1 MAVRKSSTGKF
12 VLALGSSAVLAFIL
26 WAVYQTRDISQQS
39 ELEIMG
45 IIPQQPVQQATI
57 EEPPI
62 PSAEIPS
69 EPSSPAEVSESTPAI
84 SQPDPPSLPTL
95 DASDDF
101 FRDQLLS
108 ETPDTG
114 LKLWLQA
121 DDLIRRSA
129 SYIDG
134 MARGSLLGKVFPLSS
149 PDGKFTTHKNG
160 DQIWLNAGN
169 YERYNKTIDILMSV
183 DMQQVAGLFHR
194 IRPLL
199 ESAFAELGYR
209 PRQMDGLI
217 LQSLDNILAT
227 PVIVEPLQLVRES
240 VAYQF
245 ADPELEAL
253 LPIQKQLLRA
263 GPENTRRLQKQA
275 LALKNALLN
284 P

>member
-12 VLALGSSAVLAFIL
+12 ALALGSSAILAIIL
-26 WAVYQTRDISQQS
+26 WAVYQTGDISQQS

-45 IIPQQPVQQATI
+45 IIPQQPVQQAI
-57 EEPPI
+57 ISEPPI
-62 PSAEIPS
+62 PSAEIPAETS
-69 EPSSPAEVSESTPAI
+69 TPEAEVSETSPAAP
-84 SQPDPPSLPTL
+84 QPAPLPIL
-95 DASDDF
+95 DESDDF
-101 FRDQLLS
+101 FREQLLS
-108 ETPDTG
+108 EKPATK
-114 LKLWLQA
+114 LELWLQA

-134 MARGSLLGKVFPLSS
+134 MARGSLLGKIFPLFS

-169 YERYNKTIDILMSV
+169 YERYDNTINILMSV
-183 DMQQVAGLFHR
+183 DMQQVAQIFHR

-217 LQSLDNILAT
+217 LQALDNILAT

-275 LALKNALLN
+275 LTLKNALLN

>member
-1 MAVRKSSTGKF
+1 MAVRKSGTSKF
-12 VLALGSSAVLAFIL
+12 ALALGSSAVLGIIL
-26 WAVYQTRDISQQS
+26 WSVYKTGDISQQS

-45 IIPQQPVQQATI
+45 IIPQQPVQQATVD
-57 EEPPI
+57 EPPI
-62 PSAEIPS
+62 PSAEIPT
-69 EPSSPAEVSESTPAI
+69 EPSVAAVEASDTSPPAP
-84 SQPDPPSLPTL
+84 QPDPLPTL
-95 DASDDF
+95 DESDDF
-101 FRDQLLS
+101 FRNQLLS
-108 ETPDTG
+108 EKPDSA
-114 LKLWLQA
+114 LKLWLEA

-134 MARGSLLGKVFPLSS
+134 MARGSLLGKIFPLFS

-169 YERYNKTIDILMSV
+169 YERYNNSVDVLMSV
-183 DMQQVAGLFHR
+183 DMQLVAQVFHH

-217 LQSLDNILAT
+217 LQALDNILAT
-227 PVIVEPLQLVRES
+227 PVIVEPLQLTRES

-275 LALKNALLN
+275 LALKTALLN

>member
-45 IIPQQPVQQATI
+45 IIPQQPVQQAAI

-69 EPSSPAEVSESTPAI
+69 EPSSSAEVSESTPAI
-84 SQPDPPSLPTL
+84 SQPDPPSLPAL

-134 MARGSLLGKVFPLSS
+134 MARGSLLGKVFPLFS

-183 DMQQVAGLFHR
+183 DMQQMAGLFHR